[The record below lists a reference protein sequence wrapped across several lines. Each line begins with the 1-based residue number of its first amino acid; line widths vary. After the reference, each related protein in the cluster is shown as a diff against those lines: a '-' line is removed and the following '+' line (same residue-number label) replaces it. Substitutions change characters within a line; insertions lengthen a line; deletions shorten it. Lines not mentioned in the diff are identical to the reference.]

1 MPRLGPPGAGEP
13 YTPLPRVLLVLVGGI
28 ALVEA
33 VLSLADIGVI
43 GDPSL
48 RGNAYRYGAFWVALL
63 HGYAPLYA
71 GQPVVMFLT
80 HSVLH
85 GNLLHMVMNMT
96 ILLALGRF
104 VGDRYGSAAIWQLF
118 LAGAV
123 GGGAAFGL
131 LSTTPAPMV
140 GASGAVFAFLAAWI
154 VWDWVRHRAA
164 GVSVGPVLRRV
175 AALVAIN
182 VVLWIGLSGGL
193 AWEAH
198 LGGFLAGLPIAIW
211 HERRVARSRWR

>member
-1 MPRLGPPGAGEP
+1 MPKLGPPGAGEP
-13 YTPLPRVLLVLVGGI
+13 YTPLPRVLLVLAGGI

-63 HGYAPLYA
+63 HGYTPLYA
-71 GQPVVMFLT
+71 GQPVAMFLT

-85 GNLLHMVMNMT
+85 GNFLHMVMNMT

-104 VGDRYGSAAIWQLF
+104 VGDRYGPAAIWQLF

-131 LSTTPAPMV
+131 LSTTPFPMV

-175 AALVAIN
+175 AALAGIN
-182 VVLWIGLSGGL
+182 VILWIGLSGGL

-198 LGGFLAGLPIAIW
+198 LGGFLAGLPVAIW
-211 HERRVARSRWR
+211 HERRATRRR